1 MFKLDRMTEAQTSK
15 VKKRRK
21 RLFFRTVILLV
32 LVGAL
37 AFALISNWMKDKT
50 VIEVGDQAP
59 NFQLMTTNGDDE
71 ETIRLSELE
80 GQGVMLNF
88 WATYC
93 KPCEQEMPFMENLYP
108 EYKEKGI
115 EILAVSVDA
124 TELVI
129 DRFVDRYELT
139 FPVFHDKTGEVMRR
153 YNVNRLP
160 ATLFIDEHGEVVEM
174 ITGGLTLDHLQENLD
189 QIVPQG

>member
-1 MFKLDRMTEAQTSK
+1 M
-15 VKKRRK
+15 
-21 RLFFRTVILLV
+21 ILLV